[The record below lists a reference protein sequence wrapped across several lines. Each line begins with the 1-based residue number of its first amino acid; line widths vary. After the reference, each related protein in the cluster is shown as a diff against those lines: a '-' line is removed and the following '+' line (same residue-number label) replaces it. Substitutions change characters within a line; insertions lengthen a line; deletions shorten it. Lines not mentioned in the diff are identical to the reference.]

1 VRSVAVLGG
10 GRVEVTDRPE
20 PVPGPGQVV
29 VRVMA
34 SALCGSERH
43 GYEGAARAVPAGATA
58 GNGGHEAAGVV
69 EAAGERSAVAP
80 GDRVLVFSAGH
91 CGRCRYC
98 RQGRWILC
106 QHKPA
111 GGTGTHAE
119 LIVVGEDRCIP
130 IPADLPFEDAA
141 LLADAFGTPYHALR
155 RLRVAPADTVLVV
168 GQGPV
173 GMAAAILAGLAGAA
187 VVVADVD
194 ERRLRRASTLGAVVT
209 VNPRHGDVGEAVRS
223 VAGPDGAEVAL
234 ECSASPAGAAA
245 CLAAVA
251 PGGRIAFIGLNRE
264 VAIDVTPQ
272 LILRD
277 LTVIGSWYSDPAD
290 VTALIRLCGRGLE
303 PGRLIT
309 HRFGIE
315 DAPLAFTTFFAGGDA
330 AKVMLEPGMGR
341 SLLPTGAGSS
351 VASGP

>member
-1 VRSVAVLGG
+1 MKTVQVLGG
-10 GRVEVTDRPE
+10 RRVEVVDRPE
-20 PVPGPGQVV
+20 PVPRPGEVV

-43 GYEGAARAVPAGATA
+43 GYEGQPGAAPSGSPAA
-58 GNGGHEAAGVV
+58 NGGHEASGVV
-69 EAAGERSAVAP
+69 EAVRGQNAVSP
-80 GDRVLVFSAGH
+80 GDRVLVFSTGH

-111 GGTGTHAE
+111 GGTGMHAE
-119 LIVVGEDRCIP
+119 LIAVSEDRCIP
-130 IPADLPFEDAA
+130 LPDDLAFEDAA
-141 LLADAFGTPYHALR
+141 LLADAFGTPYHAMR
-155 RLRVAPADTVLVV
+155 RLGVSAADTVLVV

-194 ERRLRRASTLGAVVT
+194 ERRLRRASELGAVVT
-209 VNPRHGDVGEAVRS
+209 VDPRREDLVEAVRS
-223 VAGPDGAEVAL
+223 VGGADGADVAL

-251 PGGRIAFIGLNRE
+251 PGGRVAFIGLNRQ
-264 VAIDVTPQ
+264 VTIDVTPE

-277 LTVIGSWYSDPAD
+277 LTVVGSWYSDPAD
-290 VTALIRLCGRGLE
+290 VAALVRLCGRGLE

-309 HRFGIE
+309 HRFGLAE
-315 DAPLAFTTFFAGGDA
+315 APEAFATFFAGGDA
-330 AKVMLEPGMGR
+330 AKVILEPGR
-341 SLLPTGAGSS
+341 P
-351 VASGP
+351 